1 MKTFIQHFVHIHAQ
15 KVLIDG
21 VFRYEETATALD
33 FPAFIRNVYKHF
45 EMQYPKFY
53 KMDDLSKLAFVGA
66 ELLNLKKSDVYKSED
81 KGIVLMNRSS
91 SLYTDALHQASIA
104 DKNNYF
110 PSPAVFVYTLPNI
123 AIGELCIRH
132 QISGEN
138 YFFVQEHFNP
148 AMLTN
153 YVSLLFRQKHIQ
165 QCICGWV
172 ELNADN
178 YELFLYSV
186 EQNSENA
193 VKIVDKSPIFASL
206 NLEVDHILNDTDN
219 IKKLYKL

>member
-1 MKTFIQHFVHIHAQ
+1 MKTFVQHFVHIHAQ
-15 KVLIDG
+15 KVFIDG
-21 VFRYEETATALD
+21 VLRYEETVTALD
-33 FPAFIRNVYKHF
+33 FAAFIRNVYKHF

-66 ELLNLKKSDVYKSED
+66 ELLNVKESTLYKSED

-104 DKNNYF
+104 DKSDYF

-132 QISGEN
+132 QIRGEN
-138 YFFVQEHFNP
+138 YFFVQSKFNA

-153 YVSLLFRQKHIQ
+153 YVALLFRQRHVQ

-172 ELNADN
+172 ELNSN
-178 YELFLYSV
+178 NFELFLYTV
-186 EQNSENA
+186 EQKSENA
-193 VKIVDKSPIFASL
+193 VKSAHKSPIFASL
-206 NLEVDHILNDTDN
+206 SLEGNHILNDTDN
-219 IKKLYKL
+219 IEKLYKL